1 MEHSLFY
8 CGCESKLISSWS
20 KTLVPSYWK
29 FQSILYTEL
38 FIAQASFVISPVIY
52 LSFQVVLFPF
62 FPLNFFLSFSPSLPL
77 HPHLTSP
84 AATSW
89 REALKQILMSISKC
103 RMQSWSFS
111 LSSCLGNSSVNFLK
125 LFNSRCSPEALQ
137 HEVISHEQNPDI
149 LLMLQMIKPL
159 LAQRAGIFIDTVKTD
174 LCLCNRRRCTISLLL
189 QVPKKTGKTLLW
201 CLPLLS

>member
-1 MEHSLFY
+1 MEHSLFC

-62 FPLNFFLSFSPSLPL
+62 FPLNFFVSFSPSLPL

-84 AATSW
+84 VATSW

-103 RMQSWSFS
+103 RCSHEAFHSHLAWVILQLIFWSYLTQGVVPKHYSMKSLVMSRILTSFS
-111 LSSCLGNSSVNFLK
+111 CF
-125 LFNSRCSPEALQ
+125 R
-137 HEVISHEQNPDI
+137 
-149 LLMLQMIKPL
+149 
-159 LAQRAGIFIDTVKTD
+159 
-174 LCLCNRRRCTISLLL
+174 
-189 QVPKKTGKTLLW
+189 W
-201 CLPLLS
+201 